1 MHLRTLHL
9 RHIRAHTETRVDLPA
24 GTTVFVGPNG
34 AGKTNLLEAAG
45 YLGLGKSVLGASD
58 GHVMQRGAPFFSV
71 EGEISGES
79 RGDARVRVAVV
90 PGEGKRAFVNGAPLE
105 RLSELVGSLPLV
117 FISPADYDLTAGGP
131 TERRRLLDATLSQAY
146 PVYLDDL
153 LVYRR
158 ALKQR
163 NALLTQ
169 LRRGASLPP
178 GTLDAWDE
186 ELAVRGARIVARRRE
201 FLVTF
206 EALLTEA
213 YGLLDAMGA
222 APSIRYAPSV
232 PATGDDVG
240 DLRRG
245 LRDTSKRGLAMGR
258 TLVGPHLD
266 EADLT
271 LDGFPIRPF
280 ASQGQHRL
288 FGLGLRL
295 AQALFFRRHHDETPL
310 LLLDDIFGTLD
321 PHRSGLVLALLAS
334 RTLGQALVTSARV
347 DPFAGCL
354 VDDDQVFHVEHG
366 TVTPAPLPLSP

>member
-1 MHLRTLHL
+1 MRLQTLHL
-9 RHIRAHTETRVDLPA
+9 RHVRSHTDTRIELAP
-24 GTTVFVGPNG
+24 GTSVFIGPNG

-45 YLGLGKSVLGASD
+45 FLGIGKSVLGASD
-58 GHVMQRGAPFFSV
+58 GHVLQRDAPFFSI
-71 EGEISGES
+71 EGEVAGEQRGAS
-79 RGDARVRVAVV
+79 RLRVAVV
-90 PGEGKRAFVNGAPLE
+90 PGEGKRAFVNGAPLD
-105 RLSELVGSLPLV
+105 RLSDLVGSLPLV

-169 LRRGASLPP
+169 RRRGASLAP

-186 ELAVRGARIVARRRE
+186 EVAVRGARIVARRRD
-201 FLVTF
+201 FLAAF
-206 EALLTEA
+206 DGLLGEA
-213 YGLLDAMGA
+213 YGLLDAVGA

-232 PATGDDVG
+232 QACGDDVV

-245 LRDTSKRGLAMGR
+245 LRETSRRGIAMGR

-271 LDGFPIRPF
+271 LDGFALRPY

-295 AQALFFRRHHDETPL
+295 AQALFFTRHHDETPL

-321 PHRSGLVLALLAS
+321 PHRSGLVLSLLAS

-347 DPFAGCL
+347 DPFVGCL
-354 VDDDQVFHVEHG
+354 VDEDAVFHVEHG
-366 TVTPAPLPLSP
+366 AVTPAPLPTSS